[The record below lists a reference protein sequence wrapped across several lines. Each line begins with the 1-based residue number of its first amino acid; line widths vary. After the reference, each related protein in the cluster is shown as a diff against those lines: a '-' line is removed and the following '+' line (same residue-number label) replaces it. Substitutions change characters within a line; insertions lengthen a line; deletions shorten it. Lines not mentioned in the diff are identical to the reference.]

1 MESTAPLRDL
11 AVSDSGFV
19 FDPMSG
25 ITYTVNATGRAVIDG
40 IREGLDRDD
49 IIEILKDAFETEGA
63 DLHRDVDEFVRLLRR
78 AGLVDNDFSL

>member
-1 MESTAPLRDL
+1 MESTAPLKDL

-25 ITYTVNATGRAVIDG
+25 ITYTVNASGKAMIDA

-49 IIEILKDAFETEGA
+49 VIEILKDTFETEGA